1 MGQLPWGKKTFKYLS
16 LSSHQQQNSDFTTS
30 SGWEQTFWSYSL
42 CPSSSNLTWLMLLP
56 YLISYEKIGEQTTIS
71 QKVHRLMDARDKQPQ
86 CQDLKEAVK
95 H

>member
-1 MGQLPWGKKTFKYLS
+1 
-16 LSSHQQQNSDFTTS
+16 
-30 SGWEQTFWSYSL
+30 
-42 CPSSSNLTWLMLLP
+42 MLLP
-56 YLISYEKIGEQTTIS
+56 YLISYEKNGEQTTIS